1 MEKLLV
7 IYDDTEIK
15 DVSIF
20 ITGTAVAAI
29 YYFAVGTKE
38 NLQTQL
44 SALGIED
51 LSRLIDFTS

>member
-1 MEKLLV
+1 MRILV

-15 DVSIF
+15 DVSVF
-20 ITGTAVAAI
+20 MTGTAVVTS

-38 NLQTQL
+38 SLQTQL

-51 LSRLIDFTS
+51 LSLIQNLS